1 MVRLFFPLT
10 FKLLISPLTSYRR
23 LKYNLLQNLEPL
35 RNLSAVVDTGMQMH
49 VFHNIRA
56 FVWQGMFQ
64 EMAVNCLLLGVLV
77 LIPQFW
83 FQLELMIRY
92 GSLVS
97 LAQHKSQQLTKGMT
111 SFLFHSWLHV
121 LYLWCCK
128 PVHCELTGGTVLL
141 KSNLKKI
148 IRTGHHKKEKKT
160 KSWHEDRR
168 FHAHTNKTFL
178 IQVVFCF

>member
-1 MVRLFFPLT
+1 MWTILVMIQNKHSCLFYKAVLRLAHWILGGQM
-10 FKLLISPLTSYRR
+10 FKLLISPFISYRC
-23 LKYNLLQNLEPL
+23 LKYNLLQNLELL
-35 RNLSAVVDTGMQMH
+35 RNLSGLVDTGVQMH

-111 SFLFHSWLHV
+111 SFLFLAACSVPLV
-121 LYLWCCK
+121 LQTSALWT
-128 PVHCELTGGTVLL
+128 EWRDSL
-141 KSNLKKI
+141 N
-148 IRTGHHKKEKKT
+148 
-160 KSWHEDRR
+160 
-168 FHAHTNKTFL
+168 
-178 IQVVFCF
+178 